1 MNDDDDTIPII
12 ATYRGVGLHCE
23 QSAERLDAVRRAI
36 DDVFEVVNI
45 DRHLEIAGDARW
57 PPEARLLAAA
67 KLEAMVQIAV
77 DERAVRPPIDLML
90 VQAIVAGLD
99 SMKWRHPKY
108 FASLFDPGPSPGE
121 KWAEREV
128 PLPW

>member
-1 MNDDDDTIPII
+1 MDDSDTIPVT
-12 ATYRGVGLHCE
+12 ATYRGVGLHDQ
-23 QSAERLDAVRRAI
+23 QSAKRLDVVRRAI
-36 DDVFEVVNI
+36 DGVFDQRDI
-45 DRHLEIAGDARW
+45 DRLFEIARDACW

-77 DERAVRPPIDLML
+77 DERAVRPPIDLTL

-99 SMKWRHPKY
+99 SAKWRHPRY
-108 FASLFDPGPSPGE
+108 FASLFDPGPAPGE

-128 PLPW
+128 PLP